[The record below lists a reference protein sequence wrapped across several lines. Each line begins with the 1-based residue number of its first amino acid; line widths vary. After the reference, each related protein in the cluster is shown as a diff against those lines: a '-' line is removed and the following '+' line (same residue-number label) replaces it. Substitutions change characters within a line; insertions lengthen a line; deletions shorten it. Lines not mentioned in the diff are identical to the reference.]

1 MADIS
6 QQLLDD
12 KLSNINFA
20 AIAENSGASNETV
33 TSLLTGVRD
42 EIVDHV
48 INRKKEALLNCVFG
62 SLTLRLAGTIEW
74 KSNVGAMQIADDFD
88 KLPMDYPVGS
98 GDRFSQTMSRS
109 NQSFN
114 QRKQSDKFSQ
124 MSNAERSLNFM
135 QQR

>member
-1 MADIS
+1 MIVDSLFFGSFARASTISGQESGKSSYIYCPGPKAVLKLQENEENLADIS

-12 KLSNINFA
+12 KLTNVNFA

-62 SLTLRLAGTIEW
+62 WLTLRMAGTIEW
-74 KSNVGAMQIADDFD
+74 KSNVGAM
-88 KLPMDYPVGS
+88 
-98 GDRFSQTMSRS
+98 
-109 NQSFN
+109 
-114 QRKQSDKFSQ
+114 
-124 MSNAERSLNFM
+124 
-135 QQR
+135 